1 MLEEKRDNANKKL
14 IEKWNKKTVLETRK
28 LDLEISSNYNKDIK
42 EEIIAEKIENEEKE
56 DEYKKYNLLVEDEI

>member
-1 MLEEKRDNANKKL
+1 MLDEKRDNANKKL
-14 IEKWNKKTVLETRK
+14 MEKWNKKTVLETRK